1 MFIPKNDF
9 AQSNYYDQMAPAV
22 AGMLANASDYNLTD
36 SAFVFGEPIPAGTG
50 VVRQF
55 TTANSNV
62 QGVNNIAVRAP
73 ELTTKAEDFA
83 GILVSNAVM
92 HSDQSGAPAG
102 RAGDVINYL
111 RKDRVGGRV
120 WVRLAKGAATPG
132 ANVHW
137 IIAPV
142 DGAVVGS
149 FSAEEIAMTGVP
161 TAGYLQGSAVNF
173 AALKAVEKGALTLTV
188 DTKEVS
194 LQDLNFSTLNTL
206 EDLVTLLSAE
216 LGEVEVSL
224 HAANLK
230 LVSKTTGADSKVSF
244 AKSATIE
251 GNVDVGGLLGLTE
264 EAGALEFEGSA
275 SLTAAT
281 VALPNVKFLGNFEG
295 GADALALVEI
305 VTNV

>member
-9 AQSNYYDQMAPAV
+9 AQSNYYDQMSPAV

-36 SAFVFGEPIPAGTG
+36 SAFVFGESIPAGTG

-62 QGVNNIAVRAP
+62 QGVNSVAVRAP

-92 HSDQSGAPAG
+92 HSDKSGVPAG
-102 RAGDVINYL
+102 RAGDVVNYL
-111 RKDRVGGRV
+111 RKDRVGGRI
-120 WVRLAKGAATPG
+120 WVRLAKGVAAPG
-132 ANVHW
+132 ANAHW

-142 DGAVVGS
+142 DGAVIGS
-149 FSAEEIAMTGVP
+149 FSAEEIAMTGTP

-173 AALKAVEKGALTLTV
+173 AALKSIEKGALKLTV
-188 DTKEVS
+188 DTSEIS

-206 EDLVTLLSAE
+206 EDLVTLLTNE
-216 LGEVEVSL
+216 LSEVDVSL
-224 HAANLK
+224 HASNLK
-230 LVSKTTGADSKVSF
+230 ITSKTTGTTSKVSF
-244 AKSATIE
+244 AKSTTIE

-264 EAGALEFEGSA
+264 ETGALEFEGSA
-275 SLTAAT
+275 SLTTAT
-281 VALPNVKFLGNFEG
+281 VELPNVKFLGNFEG
-295 GADALALVEI
+295 GVHSLALVEI